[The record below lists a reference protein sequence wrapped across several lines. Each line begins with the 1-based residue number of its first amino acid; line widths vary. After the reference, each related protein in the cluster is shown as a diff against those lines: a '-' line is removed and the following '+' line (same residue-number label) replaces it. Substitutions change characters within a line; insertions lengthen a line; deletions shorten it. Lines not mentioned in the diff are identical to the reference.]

1 MRVFLSAGEPSGDHH
16 AAALVRALKELRP
29 DVECVGLGGPCM
41 AAEGCRVVADL
52 TRLAV
57 MWFLRVILNIHRFV
71 DLARRAERSFLDA
84 RPDVCVLVD
93 FPGFHWWLAWR
104 AKRHGIP
111 VVFYCPP
118 QIWAWASWRIGKM
131 RRLVDH
137 VLSPLPF
144 EHDWFV
150 AQGMTSTLVG
160 HPFFDE
166 LATRPA
172 DDRRLPRADAEA
184 AAPGRGDRPAVLLL
198 PGSRGQEI
206 EANLPTILRAATLV
220 AARVP
225 RARFVVGALHDRHAT
240 RVREK
245 IRGSG
250 GDLAKALEGID
261 LRIEAGR
268 ARSLMREAACAIAV
282 SGSVSLE
289 LLAAR
294 VPTVIVYRI
303 GAVAHVVQSWFR
315 HARFITLVNLLAVR
329 EPIGPLARCLLPP
342 REVAPAD
349 PEAIYPEYLA
359 VQDPAA
365 EVAGHAVAWLTR
377 PDERARVAA
386 RLEALAETVARP
398 GSAARAAAA
407 VVAIAAGADGRSGG
421 ASGRRGPPPEAAPSP
436 PAVRA
441 A

>member
-16 AAALVRALKELRP
+16 AAALVRALVARRP

-41 AAEGCRVVADL
+41 ADAGCRLIADL
-52 TRLAV
+52 TQLAV
-57 MWFLRVILNIHRFV
+57 MWFLRVILSLHRFV

-118 QIWAWASWRIGKM
+118 QIWAWGSWRVGKM

-137 VLSPLPF
+137 VLSALPF
-144 EHDWFV
+144 EHEWFLK
-150 AQGMTSTLVG
+150 QGMASTLVG

-166 LATRPA
+166 LRIAMESARG
-172 DDRRLPRADAEA
+172 
-184 AAPGRGDRPAVLLL
+184 PGRLDAAHDRPLVLLL
-198 PGSRGQEI
+198 PGSRGQEL
-206 EANLPTILRAATLV
+206 EANLATILRAAAGV

-225 RARFVVGALHDRHAT
+225 AARFVVGALHERHAT
-240 RVREK
+240 RVRDAIAALGRELDGVDVAVETGRT
-245 IRGSG
+245 RG
-250 GDLAKALEGID
+250 
-261 LRIEAGR
+261 
-268 ARSLMREAACAIAV
+268 LMREARCAIAV

-294 VPTVIVYRI
+294 VPTAIVYRI
-303 GAVAHVVQSWFR
+303 GGVAHVVQSWFR
-315 HARFITLVNLLAVR
+315 HARFITLVNVLSAR
-329 EPIGPLARCLLPP
+329 DPIGPTRPTWRPP
-342 REVAPAD
+342 RQVVPAD

-365 EVAGHAVAWLTR
+365 HLAAHVVEWLEDPAVRRNVVARLDAVAAAVAQGGSAERAATAVLAIARRTA
-377 PDERARVAA
+377 DEQRARVIP
-386 RLEALAETVARP
+386 VPRP
-398 GSAARAAAA
+398 SATR
-407 VVAIAAGADGRSGG
+407 
-421 ASGRRGPPPEAAPSP
+421 
-436 PAVRA
+436 PAVDA

>member
-16 AAALVRALKELRP
+16 AALLVRALRARQP
-29 DVECVGLGGPCM
+29 DVECIGLGGPSM
-41 AAEGCRVVADL
+41 AAAGCQLVADL
-52 TRLAV
+52 TQLAV
-57 MWFLRVILNIHRFV
+57 MWFLRSLLNLHRFI

-118 QIWAWASWRIGKM
+118 QIWAWGSWRIGKM

-137 VLSPLPF
+137 VLSALPF

-150 AQGMTSTLVG
+150 AQGMRSRLVG

-166 LATRPA
+166 LE
-172 DDRRLPRADAEA
+172 DRHPGGASERSITGA
-184 AAPGRGDRPAVLLL
+184 AAPLVLLL

-206 EANLPTILRAATLV
+206 DGNLGSILRAAAAV
-220 AARVP
+220 HDRVPAARF
-225 RARFVVGALHDRHAT
+225 AIGALHERHA
-240 RVREK
+240 VR
-245 IRGSG
+245 IRE
-250 GDLAKALEGID
+250 LI
-261 LRIEAGR
+261 
-268 ARSLMREAACAIAV
+268 RSLGDVLRGVDVRVEVSRTRSLIGEASCAIAV

-303 GAVAHVVQSWFR
+303 GGFPYIVQSWCR
-315 HARFITLVNLLAVR
+315 HVRFITLVNLLACR
-329 EPIGPLARCLLPP
+329 DAIGPVHGVWRPP
-342 REVAPAD
+342 QAVAPAD

-359 VQDPAA
+359 VQDPSGQIAGHVVEWLTNPAAHARVVGRLDAIADKVAVGGSAERAA
-365 EVAGHAVAWLTR
+365 EAVLSIAAVGMTPAGTAAGRTR
-377 PDERARVAA
+377 FP
-386 RLEALAETVARP
+386 
-398 GSAARAAAA
+398 ARA
-407 VVAIAAGADGRSGG
+407 
-421 ASGRRGPPPEAAPSP
+421 P
-436 PAVRA
+436 RA

>member
-16 AAALVRALKELRP
+16 AAALVRALVARRP

-41 AAEGCRVVADL
+41 AAAGCRLIADL
-52 TRLAV
+52 TQLAV
-57 MWFLRVILNIHRFV
+57 MWFLRVILSLYRFV

-118 QIWAWASWRIGKM
+118 QIWAWGSWRVGKM

-137 VLSPLPF
+137 VLSALPF
-144 EHDWFV
+144 EHDWFLS
-150 AQGMTSTLVG
+150 QGIASTLVG

-166 LATRPA
+166 LRIAPRCGDGGVVPGGRP
-172 DDRRLPRADAEA
+172 L
-184 AAPGRGDRPAVLLL
+184 VLLL
-198 PGSRGQEI
+198 PGSRSQEI
-206 EANLPTILRAATLV
+206 EANLATILRAAALA

-225 RARFVVGALHDRHAT
+225 AARFVVGALHERHAA
-240 RVREK
+240 RVRDSIAALGPE
-245 IRGSG
+245 
-250 GDLAKALEGID
+250 LAGVDVAVET
-261 LRIEAGR
+261 GR
-268 ARSLMREAACAIAV
+268 TRSLMQEARCAIAV

-294 VPTVIVYRI
+294 VPATIVYRI
-303 GAVAHVVQSWFR
+303 GGLAHVVQSWFR
-315 HARFITLVNLLAVR
+315 HARSITLVNLLAAR
-329 EPIGPLARCLLPP
+329 DPIGPTRPAWRPP
-342 REVAPAD
+342 RRVEPAD

-365 EVAGHAVAWLTR
+365 HLAAHVVEWIEDPAARRHTIARLDAVAEAVAGG
-377 PDERARVAA
+377 
-386 RLEALAETVARP
+386 
-398 GSAARAAAA
+398 GSAERAAAA
-407 VVAIAAGADGRSGG
+407 VLALA
-421 ASGRRGPPPEAAPSP
+421 RRGAGER
-436 PAVRA
+436 PAVVTSRRQPASTRRLADA

>member
-16 AAALVRALKELRP
+16 AAALVRSLRQRQP
-29 DVECVGLGGPCM
+29 DVECVGLGGPGM
-41 AAEGCRVVADL
+41 AAAGCTLLADL
-52 TRLAV
+52 TQLAV
-57 MWFLRVILNIHRFV
+57 MWFLRVVLNLHRFV

-84 RPDVCVLVD
+84 PPDVCVLVD

-104 AKRHGIP
+104 ARRHGIP

-118 QIWAWASWRIGKM
+118 QIWAWGSWRVRKM

-137 VLSPLPF
+137 VLAALPF

-150 AQGMTSTLVG
+150 AQGLSSTLVG

-166 LATRPA
+166 LASDASRHDGTRSDA
-172 DDRRLPRADAEA
+172 SRRPL
-184 AAPGRGDRPAVLLL
+184 VLLL

-206 EANLPTILRAATLV
+206 EANLATILRAAV
-220 AARVP
+220 ATARRVP
-225 RARFVVGALHDRHAT
+225 EARFVVGALHDRHAA
-240 RVREK
+240 RVRETL
-245 IRGSG
+245 RVAG
-250 GDLAKALEGID
+250 AEGLD
-261 LRIEAGR
+261 LRIETGR
-268 ARSLMREAACAIAV
+268 TRSLMREASAAIAV

-303 GAVAHVVQSWFR
+303 GGVAHVVQSWFR

-329 EPIGPLARCLLPP
+329 DPVGPTRPAWRPP

-349 PEAIYPEYLA
+349 PEAVFPEYLA
-359 VQDPAA
+359 VQDPA
-365 EVAGHAVAWLTR
+365 ERLAGHVVDWLTR
-377 PDERARVAA
+377 PGAREEAIRRLDAVAERVSHG
-386 RLEALAETVARP
+386 
-398 GSAARAAAA
+398 GSADRAAAA
-407 VVAIAAGADGRSGG
+407 VLEIGRRRAVAGRHGTAAAGGESVR
-421 ASGRRGPPPEAAPSP
+421 PH
-436 PAVRA
+436 AVRSAHA

>member
-16 AAALVRALKELRP
+16 AAALVRSLKARQP

-41 AAEGCRVVADL
+41 AAEGCRLIADL
-52 TRLAV
+52 TQLAV
-57 MWFLRVILNIHRFV
+57 MWFLRVILNLHRFV
-71 DLARRAERSFLDA
+71 DLARLAERSFLDA

-118 QIWAWASWRIGKM
+118 QIWAWGSWRIHKM

-137 VLSPLPF
+137 VLSALPF

-150 AQGMTSTLVG
+150 VQGMSSTLVG

-166 LATRPA
+166 LRS
-172 DDRRLPRADAEA
+172 REA
-184 AAPGRGDRPAVLLL
+184 AETDSHEPSPESHNRPVVLLL

-206 EANLPTILRAATLV
+206 EANLTTILRAAAAV
-220 AARVP
+220 AGQVP
-225 RARFVVGALHDRHAT
+225 AARFVVGALHDRHAA
-240 RVREK
+240 RVEETMRSL
-245 IRGSG
+245 GPVLDG
-250 GDLAKALEGID
+250 LDLCVET
-261 LRIEAGR
+261 GR
-268 ARSLMREAACAIAV
+268 TRSLMRESACAIAV

-303 GAVAHVVQSWFR
+303 GGFAHVVQSWFR
-315 HARFITLVNLLAVR
+315 HARFITLVNLLASR
-329 EPIGPLARCLLPP
+329 EPVGPTQREWWPP
-342 REVAPAD
+342 QEVAPAD
-349 PEAIYPEYLA
+349 PEAIYPEYLC
-359 VQDPAA
+359 VQDPATHLA
-365 EVAGHAVAWLTR
+365 GHVIEWLTQPAARDRVIARLDAVSDLVAGGGSADRAAEAVLAVASHG
-377 PDERARVAA
+377 
-386 RLEALAETVARP
+386 LAVVRP
-398 GSAARAAAA
+398 GAESGAFGPVSAATRCQ
-407 VVAIAAGADGRSGG
+407 
-421 ASGRRGPPPEAAPSP
+421 P
-436 PAVRA
+436 PAHA